1 MNATSLIPNKWL
13 RWATWLIGAVV
24 ALYALAWLAV
34 PPLFRSQVQRI
45 AGEQLGRTVTVGA
58 VDFKPWTL
66 KLTVED
72 VRIAKADAGGPQLVL
87 PHLFLDGEIRSLF
100 TLAAVADALV
110 VQYPSLSVARLEDGG
125 WDIDDVLARLSQ
137 PDASEP
143 DPSSQPFPFSIGGI
157 ALVDGAVNIADR
169 VVDRS
174 HEVRNLTLRIPR
186 LSSLASQSDVVATPR
201 LSFKLNGVAVEAS
214 ADSTPFAD
222 DPKTDATLAFEG
234 LDLAPY
240 LGYIPDSVPVELQ
253 GAVLDAALQI
263 GMVQRPELAL
273 NISGTVAA
281 RDVDIDG
288 PQGKPLLALD
298 AVEVALADVRP
309 LRQRVTLSSV
319 AVDAPRVAVRRA
331 RDGQFNLD
339 LPSSSTEQAVA
350 EQDAPPQAWQVEI
363 DKVSLSGGQ
372 AVFLDQGMEPAM
384 QAHLRDLQLQASA
397 IRLPFGDPLQFDGSA
412 LIVDG
417 APAGGRGRA
426 TAPIASAAPG
436 DAATLEFSGEA
447 TDQSARVDLELGD
460 LGLAIAGPYL
470 QAFLVPTVSGTASL
484 DAAVEWKAASAE
496 RAAQTTIDARRL
508 LLRKLKLVNG
518 KDALASVDQFEVTDA
533 RIGLADQ
540 RVELASVKLTN
551 PMAQVERAA
560 DGRWMFERWLRGF
573 AAASQQD
580 PDPAS
585 PATDA
590 QAATPPPA
598 WSVQLAKLSLDGGAV
613 SPATG
618 PRPSRSTSTCRPSSW
633 K

>member
-66 KLTVED
+66 ELTVED

-87 PHLFLDGEIRSLF
+87 PRLYLDGEIRSLF

-201 LSFKLNGVAVEAS
+201 LSFELNGVAVEAS

-222 DPKTDATLAFEG
+222 DRKTDATLAFEG

-273 NISGTVAA
+273 NISGAVAA

-298 AVEVALADVRP
+298 AVEVALADVQP

-350 EQDAPPQAWQVEI
+350 AQDAPPQAWQ
-363 DKVSLSGGQ
+363 SNRQGLAQRRPGGLPGPGHG
-372 AVFLDQGMEPAM
+372 AGDAGTSARS
-384 QAHLRDLQLQASA
+384 AAQASA
-397 IRLPFGDPLQFDGSA
+397 IKLPFGDPLQFDGSA

-447 TDQSARVDLELGD
+447 TDQSARVDLD
-460 LGLAIAGPYL
+460 LAI
-470 QAFLVPTVSGTASL
+470 SGWRLPGLTCKPS
-484 DAAVEWKAASAE
+484 SC
-496 RAAQTTIDARRL
+496 RR
-508 LLRKLKLVNG
+508 
-518 KDALASVDQFEVTDA
+518 F
-533 RIGLADQ
+533 
-540 RVELASVKLTN
+540 
-551 PMAQVERAA
+551 
-560 DGRWMFERWLRGF
+560 
-573 AAASQQD
+573 
-580 PDPAS
+580 PA
-585 PATDA
+585 
-590 QAATPPPA
+590 
-598 WSVQLAKLSLDGGAV
+598 
-613 SPATG
+613 
-618 PRPSRSTSTCRPSSW
+618 PRRSTRPSSG
-633 K
+633 KRHPPSARRRPRSTPGASCCAS